1 MDQLKMLNRAHVPL
15 SDKDPDQKSRLELH
29 LLVCLRPGK
38 QDHKP
43 ERFHDHAQRDLCD
56 QLTPCAQRALFATAD
71 AVGQTAA
78 RAKNRP
84 DSGVTVIEVPKTA
97 ETCSEVIT

>member
-1 MDQLKMLNRAHVPL
+1 MKELFHIPVQTDQSV
-15 SDKDPDQKSRLELH
+15 
-29 LLVCLRPGK
+29 
-38 QDHKP
+38 
-43 ERFHDHAQRDLCD
+43 
-56 QLTPCAQRALFATAD
+56 QLTLYVPGAPLATLGGVD
-71 AVGQTAA
+71 QTAA

>member
-1 MDQLKMLNRAHVPL
+1 MNQLKMLNRAHVPL
-15 SDKDPDQKSRLELH
+15 SDKDPDQKSRLELN
-29 LLVCLRPGK
+29 LLIFPMLEK
-38 QDHKP
+38 LDHKSGQ
-43 ERFHDHAQRDLCD
+43 FHDHGQRNQCD
-56 QLTPCAQRALFATAD
+56 QLTPCAQRARFASVD